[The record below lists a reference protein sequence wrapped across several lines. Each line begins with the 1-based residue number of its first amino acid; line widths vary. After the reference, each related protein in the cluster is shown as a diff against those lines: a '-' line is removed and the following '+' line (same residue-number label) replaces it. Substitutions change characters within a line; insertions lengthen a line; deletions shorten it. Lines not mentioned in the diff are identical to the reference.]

1 MHMMKERCKNESTTR
16 SGELGFATPFAIGIG
31 GQTAHICQNKVDRHE
46 TKRVCYRHALMS
58 MDEHNK
64 NDGTL
69 KKVLQWAAAIAAG
82 TVIGVGVATS
92 IGIPRIGPSSP
103 EEAKAYAQSGVIQ
116 SPLSSKGAA
125 ILEGGEY
132 LPSEL
137 AVISLFERATQS
149 VAFVTTY
156 MDSRMGF
163 RLNPMETPA
172 GTGSGIVW
180 DNEGRIVTNFHV
192 IRAASGAKITLA
204 NKKTYDAELVG
215 TSADD
220 DVAVLK
226 IKAPKDELVP
236 IELGSSQYLRVG
248 QSTYAIGNPFGLDHT
263 LTTGVLSG
271 LGREMKS
278 PTGRT
283 ISNVIQ
289 TEASINPGNSGG
301 PLIDAR
307 GRLIGM
313 NTAIYS
319 PSGASAG
326 VGFAI
331 PVDTLKVIANA
342 LIENGRIVRPVIGIS
357 YLESSQARALGVIK
371 GVLVLDV
378 PEGSNAEKAG
388 LRGTSRQTFGSIILG
403 DVIIGLDDDDI
414 KNEGDLFKA
423 LDKHKVG
430 DKIKLRV
437 VSNDGERTLKL
448 KLSASQE

>member
-1 MHMMKERCKNESTTR
+1 MSLPHKDASSWLLAVGAGVVIGATAVTTTL
-16 SGELGFATPFAIGIG
+16 SL
-31 GQTAHICQNKVDRHE
+31 Q
-46 TKRVCYRHALMS
+46 ALPP
-58 MDEHNK
+58 
-64 NDGTL
+64 
-69 KKVLQWAAAIAAG
+69 QAAG
-82 TVIGVGVATS
+82 
-92 IGIPRIGPSSP
+92 
-103 EEAKAYAQSGVIQ
+103 AYAQ
-116 SPLSSKGAA
+116 PKLSAQD
-125 ILEGGEY
+125 Y

-137 AVISLFERATQS
+137 GVINLFEKATKS

-156 MDSRMGF
+156 TESRSGF
-163 RLNPMETPA
+163 SLNPMETPA
-172 GTGSGIVW
+172 GTGSGILW
-180 DNEGRIVTNFHV
+180 DKEGRIVTNFHV

-215 TSADD
+215 SSADD

-226 IKAPKDELVP
+226 IKAPPQELDP
-236 IELGSSQYLRVG
+236 IEIGDSSNLRVG

-331 PVDTLKVIANA
+331 PVDTLKVIAEG

-357 YLESSQARALGVIK
+357 YLDSGQARAFGIEK
-371 GVLVLDV
+371 GVLVLTV
-378 PEGSNAEKAG
+378 PEGSPAEKAG
-388 LRGTSRQTFGSIILG
+388 LRGTSSMKFGNIEVG
-403 DVIIGLDDDDI
+403 DIIIGIDDDDVR
-414 KNEGDLFKA
+414 NEGDLFKA

-430 DKIKLRV
+430 DVIHIRV
-437 VSNDGERTLKL
+437 VNNADGERTIKL
-448 KLSASQE
+448 RLSASQR

>member
-1 MHMMKERCKNESTTR
+1 MALSKCTFDSHFAFTVPLTLRSCNYHRQHPKTRNFANINLCERRPPSLNYDRLRNTA
-16 SGELGFATPFAIGIG
+16 GAVAIGALVGIGFATIVAVSGVDERLTS
-31 GQTAHICQNKVDRHE
+31 TAVNAYVQPSVQ
-46 TKRVCYRHALMS
+46 S
-58 MDEHNK
+58 
-64 NDGTL
+64 DGP
-69 KKVLQWAAAIAAG
+69 VLVEPPLG
-82 TVIGVGVATS
+82 
-92 IGIPRIGPSSP
+92 
-103 EEAKAYAQSGVIQ
+103 EAKTENLDDY
-116 SPLSSKGAA
+116 
-125 ILEGGEY
+125 Y
-132 LPSEL
+132 PSERE
-137 AVISLFERATQS
+137 VISLFERATKS
-149 VAFVTTY
+149 VAYVQTY
-156 MDSRMGF
+156 VETRPGLS
-163 RLNPMETPA
+163 LNPMESPI

-180 DNEGRIVTNFHV
+180 DKEGRIVTNFHV
-192 IRAASGAKITLA
+192 IRDASAAKITLA
-204 NKKTYDAELVG
+204 NKKTYEAELVG
-215 TSADD
+215 SSADD

-236 IELGSSQYLRVG
+236 ADLGTSDNLRVG

-331 PVDTLKVIANA
+331 PVDTLKVIATG
-342 LIENGRIVRPVIGIS
+342 LIKNGRIVRPVIGIS
-357 YLESSQARALGVIK
+357 YLESSQARALGVLK

-378 PEGSNAEKAG
+378 PEGSSAERAG
-388 LRGTSRQTFGSIILG
+388 LRGTSRQTFGSINLG
-403 DVIIGLDDDDI
+403 DVIIGIDKDDVT
-414 KNEGDLFKA
+414 NEGDLFKA

-430 DKIKLRV
+430 DVVSLRV
-437 VSNDGERTLKL
+437 VNSDGERVVKL
-448 KLSASQE
+448 KLSASQR

>member
-1 MHMMKERCKNESTTR
+1 MPALPISLVPAFAIPHPLSHPT
-16 SGELGFATPFAIGIG
+16 LATPLSLIRPSSTCPSSAAFHACTIKSSLPKPPSTPIYWFA
-31 GQTAHICQNKVDRHE
+31 
-46 TKRVCYRHALMS
+46 AL
-58 MDEHNK
+58 
-64 NDGTL
+64 
-69 KKVLQWAAAIAAG
+69 AAG
-82 TVIGVGVATS
+82 TIIGAGAISVLVPS
-92 IGIPRIGPSSP
+92 ISPKLPAQAYVQPST
-103 EEAKAYAQSGVIQ
+103 QSAPSLPSGTD
-116 SPLSSKGAA
+116 
-125 ILEGGEY
+125 Y

-137 AVISLFERATQS
+137 GVISLFEKATQS

-156 MDSRMGF
+156 TEAPPGF
-163 RLNPMETPA
+163 RLNPMEAPA

-180 DNEGRIVTNFHV
+180 DREGRIVTNFHV
-192 IRAASGAKITLA
+192 IRAASGARITLA
-204 NKKTYDAELVG
+204 NKKTYDAQLVG
-215 TSADD
+215 SSADD

-226 IKAPKDELVP
+226 IIAPRDELFP
-236 IELGSSQYLRVG
+236 IDIGDSENLRVG

-289 TEASINPGNSGG
+289 TDASINPGNSGG

-331 PVDTLKVIANA
+331 PVNTLKVIAQG
-342 LIENGRIVRPVIGIS
+342 LIENGRIIRPVIGIS
-357 YLESSQARALGVIK
+357 YLESSQARSLGIET
-371 GVLVLDV
+371 GVLILDV
-378 PEGSNAEKAG
+378 PEGSEAERAG
-388 LRGTSRQTFGSIILG
+388 LRGTSRMTFGSIELG
-403 DVIIGLDDDDI
+403 DVITGIDDELI

-423 LDKHKVG
+423 LDKHKIG
-430 DKIKLRV
+430 DVVRIRV
-437 VSNDGERTLKL
+437 LNSQDGERTVRL
-448 KLSASQE
+448 KLSASQK

>member
-1 MHMMKERCKNESTTR
+1 M
-16 SGELGFATPFAIGIG
+16 
-31 GQTAHICQNKVDRHE
+31 
-46 TKRVCYRHALMS
+46 
-58 MDEHNK
+58 
-64 NDGTL
+64 
-69 KKVLQWAAAIAAG
+69 
-82 TVIGVGVATS
+82 
-92 IGIPRIGPSSP
+92 
-103 EEAKAYAQSGVIQ
+103 
-116 SPLSSKGAA
+116 
-125 ILEGGEY
+125 
-132 LPSEL
+132 
-137 AVISLFERATQS
+137 
-149 VAFVTTY
+149 
-156 MDSRMGF
+156 
-163 RLNPMETPA
+163 
-172 GTGSGIVW
+172 
-180 DNEGRIVTNFHV
+180 TNFHV

-226 IKAPKDELVP
+226 IKAPRDELEP
-236 IELGSSQYLRVG
+236 IDIGGSSNLRVG

-289 TEASINPGNSGG
+289 TDASINPGNSGG

-331 PVDTLKVIANA
+331 PVDTLKVIAQG

-357 YLESSQARALGVIK
+357 YMESGQARALGIET
-371 GVLVLDV
+371 GVLVIDV
-378 PEGSNAEKAG
+378 PDGSAAQKAG
-388 LRGTSRQTFGSIILG
+388 LRPTLRTSFGSVELG
-403 DVIIGLDDDDI
+403 DIIIGIDDENI
-414 KNEGDLFKA
+414 ANEGDLFKA

-430 DKIKLRV
+430 DSVQIKV
-437 VSNDGERTLKL
+437 FNNADGERTLRL
-448 KLSASQE
+448 KLSASQK

>member
-1 MHMMKERCKNESTTR
+1 MLAE
-16 SGELGFATPFAIGIG
+16 
-31 GQTAHICQNKVDRHE
+31 DR
-46 TKRVCYRHALMS
+46 KSPSPA
-58 MDEHNK
+58 
-64 NDGTL
+64 
-69 KKVLQWAAAIAAG
+69 QWLAAVAA
-82 TVIGVGVATS
+82 
-92 IGIPRIGPSSP
+92 
-103 EEAKAYAQSGVIQ
+103 
-116 SPLSSKGAA
+116 GAA
-125 ILEGGEY
+125 IGAGVVTAASTARLLPQPEVRAYVQPSPPIPTNTDY

-137 AVISLFERATQS
+137 GVISLFEKATQS

-156 MDSRMGF
+156 TESRSSF
-163 RLNPMETPA
+163 SLNPMETPA

-180 DNEGRIVTNFHV
+180 DKEGRIVTNFHV

-226 IKAPKDELVP
+226 IKAPKGDLVP
-236 IELGSSQYLRVG
+236 IDIGDSSNLRVG

-331 PVDTLKVIANA
+331 PVDTLRVIAQG

-357 YLESSQARALGVIK
+357 YLESSQARALGIEK
-371 GVLVLDV
+371 GVLILDV
-378 PEGSNAEKAG
+378 PEGSAAEKAG
-388 LRGTSRQTFGSIILG
+388 LRGTSRMTFGSIELG
-403 DVIIGLDDDDI
+403 DIIIGINEEPI

-423 LDKHKVG
+423 LDQHQVG
-430 DKIKLRV
+430 DVVRIRV
-437 VSNDGERTLKL
+437 LNNVDGERTVKL
-448 KLSASQE
+448 KLSASQK

>member
-1 MHMMKERCKNESTTR
+1 MPVLAFSTANAIALKTSFFPIRSSITCHPVKRNR
-16 SGELGFATPFAIGIG
+16 SGKPPPFPSLPL
-31 GQTAHICQNKVDRHE
+31 TFMLDKSKPVSER
-46 TKRVCYRHALMS
+46 
-58 MDEHNK
+58 
-64 NDGTL
+64 
-69 KKVLQWAAAIAAG
+69 IAA
-82 TVIGVGVATS
+82 VAAGLIFSACSMSAADHLHLLHTNQAQAYVQTS
-92 IGIPRIGPSSP
+92 PTSDTD
-103 EEAKAYAQSGVIQ
+103 
-116 SPLSSKGAA
+116 LAA
-125 ILEGGEY
+125 Y
-132 LPSEL
+132 LPSE
-137 AVISLFERATQS
+137 ASVISLFEKATKS

-156 MDSRMGF
+156 TETRTAFS
-163 RLNPMETPA
+163 LNPMETPA

-180 DNEGRIVTNFHV
+180 DTQGRIVTNFHV

-226 IKAPKDELVP
+226 IKAPPEELDPVD
-236 IELGSSQYLRVG
+236 LGESKNLRVG
-248 QSTYAIGNPFGLDHT
+248 QMTYAIGNPFGLDHT

-331 PVDTLKVIANA
+331 PVDTLKVTANQ
-342 LIENGRIVRPVIGIS
+342 LIESGRIVRAVIGIS
-357 YLESSQARALGVIK
+357 YLESSQARALGIEK

-378 PEGSNAEKAG
+378 PEGSEAQKAG
-388 LRGTSRQTFGSIILG
+388 LRGTSRETFGSVELG
-403 DVIIGLDDDDI
+403 DIIIGIDQDDV
-414 KNEGDLFKA
+414 KNESDLFRT
-423 LDKHKVG
+423 LDTHKVG
-430 DKIKLRV
+430 DVVRIRV
-437 VSNDGERTLKL
+437 MNNNGGERTVKL
-448 KLSASQE
+448 KLSASQR

>member
-1 MHMMKERCKNESTTR
+1 MAS
-16 SGELGFATPFAIGIG
+16 SLP
-31 GQTAHICQNKVDRHE
+31 TAF
-46 TKRVCYRHALMS
+46 
-58 MDEHNK
+58 
-64 NDGTL
+64 
-69 KKVLQWAAAIAAG
+69 
-82 TVIGVGVATS
+82 
-92 IGIPRIGPSSP
+92 SSP
-103 EEAKAYAQSGVIQ
+103 VALGVTKLHHSHATQIARVRPSMCEQPPTSERHVAIRPALRSAAVAVLIGLEVASFSLTGATNQFVPPANAYVQPSAQSNGPVVVEP
-116 SPLSSKGAA
+116 PLG
-125 ILEGGEY
+125 EGKTENLGDYYPAERG
-132 LPSEL
+132 
-137 AVISLFERATQS
+137 VISLFERATKS
-149 VAFVTTY
+149 VAYVQTFVETR
-156 MDSRMGF
+156 SGF
-163 RLNPMETPA
+163 SLNPMETPA

-180 DNEGRIVTNFHV
+180 DKEGRIVTNFHV
-192 IRAASGAKITLA
+192 IRDATAAKIILA
-204 NKKTYDAELVG
+204 NKKSYEAELVG
-215 TSADD
+215 SSPDD

-236 IELGSSQYLRVG
+236 IELGSSSNLRVG

-301 PLIDAR
+301 PLTDAR

-331 PVDTLKVIANA
+331 PVDTLKVIANG
-342 LIENGRIVRPVIGIS
+342 LIKNGRIVRPVIGIS
-357 YLESSQARALGVIK
+357 YLESSQARALGVLK

-378 PEGSNAEKAG
+378 PDGSPAKRAG
-388 LRGTSRQTFGSIILG
+388 LRGTSKQTFGSINLG
-403 DVIIGLDDDDI
+403 DVIIAIDNDEI
-414 KNEGDLFKA
+414 TNEGDLFKA

-430 DKIKLRV
+430 DVVTLRV
-437 VSNDGERTLKL
+437 VNSDGERTLKL
-448 KLSASQE
+448 RLSASQR

>member
-1 MHMMKERCKNESTTR
+1 MAALAAGAIIGATVVSVSTQPSLPTNTR
-16 SGELGFATPFAIGIG
+16 AEAYVQPSASSSALNASSSDYLPAELG
-31 GQTAHICQNKVDRHE
+31 
-46 TKRVCYRHALMS
+46 
-58 MDEHNK
+58 
-64 NDGTL
+64 
-69 KKVLQWAAAIAAG
+69 
-82 TVIGVGVATS
+82 
-92 IGIPRIGPSSP
+92 
-103 EEAKAYAQSGVIQ
+103 
-116 SPLSSKGAA
+116 
-125 ILEGGEY
+125 
-132 LPSEL
+132 
-137 AVISLFERATQS
+137 VISLFEKATKS
-149 VAFVTTY
+149 VAYVTTY
-156 MDSRMGF
+156 TESRSAF
-163 RLNPMETPA
+163 SLNPMETPA

-180 DNEGRIVTNFHV
+180 DKEGRIVTNFHV

-226 IKAPKDELVP
+226 IKAPRDELEP
-236 IELGSSQYLRVG
+236 IDIGGSSNLRVG

-289 TEASINPGNSGG
+289 TDASINPGNSGG

-331 PVDTLKVIANA
+331 PVDTLKVIAQG

-357 YLESSQARALGVIK
+357 YMESGQARALGIET
-371 GVLVLDV
+371 GVLVIDV
-378 PEGSNAEKAG
+378 PDGSAAQKAG
-388 LRGTSRQTFGSIILG
+388 LRPTLRTSFGSVELG
-403 DVIIGLDDDDI
+403 DIIIGIDDENI
-414 KNEGDLFKA
+414 ANEGDLFKA

-430 DKIKLRV
+430 DSVQIKV
-437 VSNDGERTLKL
+437 FNNADGERTLRL
-448 KLSASQE
+448 KLSASQK

>member
-1 MHMMKERCKNESTTR
+1 MPSLP
-16 SGELGFATPFAIGIG
+16 SGT
-31 GQTAHICQNKVDRHE
+31 D
-46 TKRVCYRHALMS
+46 
-58 MDEHNK
+58 
-64 NDGTL
+64 
-69 KKVLQWAAAIAAG
+69 
-82 TVIGVGVATS
+82 
-92 IGIPRIGPSSP
+92 
-103 EEAKAYAQSGVIQ
+103 
-116 SPLSSKGAA
+116 
-125 ILEGGEY
+125 Y

-137 AVISLFERATQS
+137 GVISLFEKATQS

-156 MDSRMGF
+156 NEAPQGF
-163 RLNPMETPA
+163 RLNPMEAPA

-180 DNEGRIVTNFHV
+180 DREGRIVTNFHV
-192 IRAASGAKITLA
+192 IRAASGARITLA
-204 NKKTYDAELVG
+204 NKKTYDAQLVG
-215 TSADD
+215 SSADD

-226 IKAPKDELVP
+226 IIAPPDSLFP
-236 IELGSSQYLRVG
+236 IELGNSNNLRVG

-289 TEASINPGNSGG
+289 TDASINPGNSGG

-331 PVDTLKVIANA
+331 PVNTLKVIAQG

-357 YLESSQARALGVIK
+357 YLESSQARSLGIDS
-371 GVLVLDV
+371 GVLILDV
-378 PEGSNAEKAG
+378 PEGSAAEKAG
-388 LRGTSRQTFGSIILG
+388 LRGTSRMTFGSIELG
-403 DVIIGLDDDDI
+403 DIIIGIDDEKI
-414 KNEGDLFKA
+414 NNEGDLFKA

-430 DKIKLRV
+430 DTVHIRV
-437 VSNDGERTLKL
+437 LNNRDGERTVQL
-448 KLSASQE
+448 KLSASQR

>member
-1 MHMMKERCKNESTTR
+1 MFAKKHSASERLASLAA
-16 SGELGFATPFAIGIG
+16 GVILGT
-31 GQTAHICQNKVDRHE
+31 CSV
-46 TKRVCYRHALMS
+46 
-58 MDEHNK
+58 
-64 NDGTL
+64 
-69 KKVLQWAAAIAAG
+69 AAIENLHIFQDSSARAYVQ
-82 TVIGVGVATS
+82 TLPPTS
-92 IGIPRIGPSSP
+92 VDS
-103 EEAKAYAQSGVIQ
+103 
-116 SPLSSKGAA
+116 LSD
-125 ILEGGEY
+125 Y
-132 LPSEL
+132 NPSEVS
-137 AVISLFERATQS
+137 VISLFEKATKS
-149 VAFVTTY
+149 VAYVTTY
-156 MDSRMGF
+156 TESRSGF
-163 RLNPMETPA
+163 SLNPMETPA

-180 DNEGRIVTNFHV
+180 DRQGRIVTNFHV

-226 IKAPKDELVP
+226 IKAPPEDLDPVD
-236 IELGSSQYLRVG
+236 IGSSHNLRVG
-248 QSTYAIGNPFGLDHT
+248 QMTYAIGNPFGLDHT

-357 YLESSQARALGVIK
+357 YLESSQARALGIEK

-378 PEGSNAEKAG
+378 PEGSEAKRAG
-388 LRGTSRQTFGSIILG
+388 LRGTSRMTFGSIELG
-403 DVIIGLDDDDI
+403 DIIIGIDEDVVT
-414 KNEGDLFKA
+414 NEGDLFKA

-430 DKIKLRV
+430 DLVRIRV
-437 VSNDGERTLKL
+437 MNNSDGERTLKL
-448 KLSASQE
+448 KLSASQR

>member
-1 MHMMKERCKNESTTR
+1 MVGDVVSYLRACPSPRTLPGTLDLQKHRIHSRNTSASMAF
-16 SGELGFATPFAIGIG
+16 L
-31 GQTAHICQNKVDRHE
+31 TAAPVVH
-46 TKRVCYRHALMS
+46 HALLPAKVTPRRARTS
-58 MDEHNK
+58 MLADRPK
-64 NDGTL
+64 NSSSW
-69 KKVLQWAAAIAAG
+69 QWLAAVTA
-82 TVIGVGVATS
+82 
-92 IGIPRIGPSSP
+92 
-103 EEAKAYAQSGVIQ
+103 
-116 SPLSSKGAA
+116 GAA
-125 ILEGGEY
+125 IGAATATAVTISIHAPHLQADAYVQPIPQVPALPEY
-132 LPSEL
+132 LPAEQG
-137 AVISLFERATQS
+137 VISLFERATQS

-156 MDSRMGF
+156 TESRSGF
-163 RLNPMETPA
+163 SLNPMETPA

-180 DNEGRIVTNFHV
+180 DTDGRIVTNFHV

-215 TSADD
+215 SSADD

-226 IKAPKDELVP
+226 IKAPRDELFP
-236 IELGSSQYLRVG
+236 IDVGDSSNLRVG

-331 PVDTLKVIANA
+331 PVDTLKVIAQG

-357 YLESSQARALGVIK
+357 YLESSQARALGIEK

-378 PEGSNAEKAG
+378 PEGSAAEKAG
-388 LRGTSRQTFGSIILG
+388 LRGTSRMTFGSIELG
-403 DVIIGLDDDDI
+403 DIIIGIDNEGV

-430 DKIKLRV
+430 DTVRIRV
-437 VSNDGERTLKL
+437 LNNTDGERTVKL
-448 KLSASQE
+448 KLSASQK

>member
-1 MHMMKERCKNESTTR
+1 MSV
-16 SGELGFATPFAIGIG
+16 LGLSP
-31 GQTAHICQNKVDRHE
+31 
-46 TKRVCYRHALMS
+46 
-58 MDEHNK
+58 
-64 NDGTL
+64 
-69 KKVLQWAAAIAAG
+69 
-82 TVIGVGVATS
+82 
-92 IGIPRIGPSSP
+92 PSSQLP
-103 EEAKAYAQSGVIQ
+103 AQAYVQSSEQ
-116 SPLSSKGAA
+116 SPPPLPSGTD
-125 ILEGGEY
+125 Y

-137 AVISLFERATQS
+137 GVISLFEKATQS

-156 MDSRMGF
+156 NETPQGF
-163 RLNPMETPA
+163 RLNPMEAPA

-180 DNEGRIVTNFHV
+180 DREGRIVTNFHV
-192 IRAASGAKITLA
+192 IRAASGARITLA
-204 NKKTYDAELVG
+204 NKRTYDAQLVG
-215 TSADD
+215 SSADD

-226 IKAPKDELVP
+226 IIVPPEELFP
-236 IELGSSQYLRVG
+236 IDLGNSNNLRVG

-289 TEASINPGNSGG
+289 TDASINPGNSGG

-331 PVDTLKVIANA
+331 PVNTLKVIAQG

-357 YLESSQARALGVIK
+357 YLESSQARSLGIDS
-371 GVLVLDV
+371 GVLILDV
-378 PEGSNAEKAG
+378 PEGSAAEKAG
-388 LRGTSRQTFGSIILG
+388 LRGTSRMTFGSIELG
-403 DVIIGLDDDDI
+403 DIIIGIDDEQVN
-414 KNEGDLFKA
+414 NEGDLYKA

-430 DKIKLRV
+430 DTVHIRV
-437 VSNDGERTLKL
+437 LNNRDGERTVRL
-448 KLSASQE
+448 KLSASQR

>member
-1 MHMMKERCKNESTTR
+1 MSAGKPSPVANWLLALGAGAVLGAGIVTAATNLHLLPKTPAGAYVQPSVQSVP
-16 SGELGFATPFAIGIG
+16 SGI
-31 GQTAHICQNKVDRHE
+31 D
-46 TKRVCYRHALMS
+46 YS
-58 MDEHNK
+58 
-64 NDGTL
+64 
-69 KKVLQWAAAIAAG
+69 
-82 TVIGVGVATS
+82 
-92 IGIPRIGPSSP
+92 
-103 EEAKAYAQSGVIQ
+103 
-116 SPLSSKGAA
+116 
-125 ILEGGEY
+125 
-132 LPSEL
+132 PSEL
-137 AVISLFERATQS
+137 NVINLFEKATES
-149 VAFVTTY
+149 VAYVTTY
-156 MDSRMGF
+156 TESRSGF
-163 RLNPMETPA
+163 SLNPMETPA
-172 GTGSGIVW
+172 GTGSGILW
-180 DNEGRIVTNFHV
+180 DRQGRIVTNFHV

-215 TSADD
+215 SSADD
-220 DVAVLK
+220 DVAVLR
-226 IKAPKDELVP
+226 IKAPPSELVP
-236 IELGSSQYLRVG
+236 IEIGDSSNLRVG

-301 PLIDAR
+301 PLVDAR

-342 LIENGRIVRPVIGIS
+342 LIENGRIIRPVIGIS
-357 YLESSQARALGVIK
+357 YLESSQARALGIET

-378 PEGSNAEKAG
+378 PEGSTAEKAG
-388 LRGTSRQTFGSIILG
+388 LRGTSRMTFGSIELG
-403 DVIIGLDDDDI
+403 DIVIGLDDDEV

-430 DKIKLRV
+430 DVVQIRV
-437 VSNDGERTLKL
+437 MNNKDGQRTVKL
-448 KLSASQE
+448 KLSASQK

>member
-1 MHMMKERCKNESTTR
+1 MCD
-16 SGELGFATPFAIGIG
+16 TPPKASFSPLPWLAAMAAG
-31 GQTAHICQNKVDRHE
+31 A
-46 TKRVCYRHALMS
+46 ALS
-58 MDEHNK
+58 
-64 NDGTL
+64 
-69 KKVLQWAAAIAAG
+69 AAII
-82 TVIGVGVATS
+82 TTTS
-92 IGIPRIGPSSP
+92 VLNVYTPSASAYVEKAP
-103 EEAKAYAQSGVIQ
+103 EKPSEK
-116 SPLSSKGAA
+116 PPT
-125 ILEGGEY
+125 Y
-132 LPSEL
+132 LPGEAS
-137 AVISLFERATQS
+137 VIELFEKATKS
-149 VAFVTTY
+149 VAYVTTY
-156 MDSRMGF
+156 TESRSGLS
-163 RLNPMETPA
+163 LNPMETPA

-180 DNEGRIVTNFHV
+180 DRSGRIVTNFHV

-215 TSADD
+215 SSADD
-220 DVAVLK
+220 DVAVLR
-226 IKAPKDELVP
+226 IKAGAGELEP
-236 IELGSSQYLRVG
+236 IDIGDSSNLRVG
-248 QSTYAIGNPFGLDHT
+248 QSTFAIGNPFGLDHT

-283 ISNVIQ
+283 IGNVIQ

-301 PLIDAR
+301 PLIDGR

-331 PVDTLKVIANA
+331 PVNTLKVIAEE

-357 YLESSQARALGVIK
+357 YLESSQARALGIEK

-378 PEGSNAEKAG
+378 PEGSAAERAG
-388 LRGTSRQTFGSIILG
+388 MKGTSRMTFGSIELG
-403 DVIIGLDDDDI
+403 DIIIGVDADEV

-430 DKIKLRV
+430 DVVKIKV
-437 VSNDGERTLKL
+437 KNTTDGERNLKL
-448 KLSASQE
+448 KLSASRK

>member
-1 MHMMKERCKNESTTR
+1 MSTN
-16 SGELGFATPFAIGIG
+16 GI
-31 GQTAHICQNKVDRHE
+31 QKSSVIRWLTA
-46 TKRVCYRHALMS
+46 L
-58 MDEHNK
+58 
-64 NDGTL
+64 
-69 KKVLQWAAAIAAG
+69 AAG
-82 TVIGVGVATS
+82 TVLGATIATTVLQAGDVTKPVAN
-92 IGIPRIGPSSP
+92 
-103 EEAKAYAQSGVIQ
+103 AYVQDGENKGTRDSTQPGAEDFQASEQS
-116 SPLSSKGAA
+116 
-125 ILEGGEY
+125 
-132 LPSEL
+132 
-137 AVISLFERATQS
+137 VISLFERATKS
-149 VAFVTTY
+149 VAYVTTY
-156 MDSRMGF
+156 TESQPGLS
-163 RLNPMETPA
+163 LNPMETPA

-180 DNEGRIVTNFHV
+180 DSDGRIVTNFHV

-220 DVAVLK
+220 DVAVLS
-226 IKAPKDELVP
+226 IKAPRTELSP
-236 IELGSSQYLRVG
+236 MSLGSSSNLRVG
-248 QSTYAIGNPFGLDHT
+248 QNTYAIGNPFGLDHT

-301 PLIDAR
+301 PLIDGR

-331 PVDTLKVIANA
+331 PVDSLKQIAKE
-342 LIENGRIVRPVIGIS
+342 LIKNGRIVRPVIGIS
-357 YLESSQARALGVIK
+357 YLENSQARALGVDK

-378 PEGSNAEKAG
+378 PEGSPADRAG
-388 LRGTSRQTFGSIILG
+388 LKGTSRQTFGSLVLG
-403 DVIIGLDDDDI
+403 DVIVGVDEDVVE
-414 KNEGDLFKA
+414 NEGDLFKA

-430 DKIKLRV
+430 DV
-437 VSNDGERTLKL
+437 VNLHVTNVKSDRNLKV
-448 KLSASQE
+448 KLSASQK

>member
-1 MHMMKERCKNESTTR
+1 MPPSFYAPSMAFTPPAPLTSAHVKPSNLKFQRSTQRRTR
-16 SGELGFATPFAIGIG
+16 LSMRASNPNPTPPLLPWLSGLAT
-31 GQTAHICQNKVDRHE
+31 
-46 TKRVCYRHALMS
+46 
-58 MDEHNK
+58 
-64 NDGTL
+64 
-69 KKVLQWAAAIAAG
+69 AAAIG
-82 TVIGVGVATS
+82 TLINCAQM
-92 IGIPRIGPSSP
+92 PSSHP
-103 EEAKAYAQSGVIQ
+103 IAQAAAYVQSGR
-116 SPLSSKGAA
+116 STASED
-125 ILEGGEY
+125 LEDYNPAEAG
-132 LPSEL
+132 
-137 AVISLFERATQS
+137 VISLFEKATKS
-149 VAFVTTY
+149 VAYVTTY
-156 MDSRMGF
+156 TESRSGF
-163 RLNPMETPA
+163 SLNPMETPA

-180 DNEGRIVTNFHV
+180 DKEGRIVTNFHV

-215 TSADD
+215 SSADD
-220 DVAVLK
+220 DVAVLR
-226 IKAPKDELVP
+226 IRAPKDELEP
-236 IELGSSQYLRVG
+236 IQLGSSGNLKVG
-248 QSTYAIGNPFGLDHT
+248 QMTYAIGNPFGLDHT

-301 PLIDAR
+301 PLTDGK

-331 PVDTLKVIANA
+331 PVDTLKVIAQA

-357 YLESSQARALGVIK
+357 YLESSQAKALGIDT

-378 PEGSNAEKAG
+378 PAGSEAERAG
-388 LRGTSRQTFGSIILG
+388 LRGTSRMTFGSIELG
-403 DVIIGLDDDDI
+403 DIIIRIDDDSI
-414 KNEGDLFKA
+414 SNEGDLFKA

-430 DKIKLRV
+430 DVIKIRV
-437 VSNDGERTLKL
+437 LSNSDGERTLSL
-448 KLSASQE
+448 KLSASQK

>member
-1 MHMMKERCKNESTTR
+1 MSSPAFSTPITLPFGLHYSASPLLRICPTYRYPPSTRNVSLRNGVLMLEDSQRTSERLAALAA
-16 SGELGFATPFAIGIG
+16 GIILGVCSVAAIDNFHLREENSVQAYV
-31 GQTAHICQNKVDRHE
+31 QTAPQTPAD
-46 TKRVCYRHALMS
+46 S
-58 MDEHNK
+58 
-64 NDGTL
+64 
-69 KKVLQWAAAIAAG
+69 
-82 TVIGVGVATS
+82 
-92 IGIPRIGPSSP
+92 
-103 EEAKAYAQSGVIQ
+103 
-116 SPLSSKGAA
+116 LSD
-125 ILEGGEY
+125 Y
-132 LPSEL
+132 NPSEVS
-137 AVISLFERATQS
+137 VISLFEKATKS
-149 VAFVTTY
+149 VAYVTTY
-156 MDSRMGF
+156 TESRSGF
-163 RLNPMETPA
+163 SLNPMETPA

-180 DNEGRIVTNFHV
+180 DRQGRIVTNFHV

-226 IKAPKDELVP
+226 IKAPPEELDPVDV
-236 IELGSSQYLRVG
+236 GSSGNLRVG
-248 QSTYAIGNPFGLDHT
+248 QMTYAIGNPFGLDHT

-357 YLESSQARALGVIK
+357 YLESSQARALGIER

-378 PEGSNAEKAG
+378 PEGSEAKRAG
-388 LRGTSRQTFGSIILG
+388 LRGTSRMTFGSIELG
-403 DVIIGLDDDDI
+403 DIIIGIDDDDVS
-414 KNEGDLFKA
+414 NEGDLFKA

-430 DKIKLRV
+430 DIVKIRV
-437 VSNDGERTLKL
+437 MNNSDGERTLPL
-448 KLSASQE
+448 RLSASQR

>member
-1 MHMMKERCKNESTTR
+1 MP
-16 SGELGFATPFAIGIG
+16 GFRDP
-31 GQTAHICQNKVDRHE
+31 D
-46 TKRVCYRHALMS
+46 
-58 MDEHNK
+58 
-64 NDGTL
+64 
-69 KKVLQWAAAIAAG
+69 
-82 TVIGVGVATS
+82 
-92 IGIPRIGPSSP
+92 
-103 EEAKAYAQSGVIQ
+103 
-116 SPLSSKGAA
+116 
-125 ILEGGEY
+125 Y
-132 LPSEL
+132 LPSERS
-137 AVISLFERATQS
+137 VISLFERATQS
-149 VAFVTTY
+149 VAYVTTY
-156 MDSRMGF
+156 TEARGGLT
-163 RLNPMETPA
+163 LNPMETPA

-180 DNEGRIVTNFHV
+180 DKQGRIVTNFHV

-215 TSADD
+215 SSPDD

-226 IKAPKDELVP
+226 IKAPADELVP
-236 IELGSSQYLRVG
+236 IEVGDSGNLRVG

-331 PVDTLKVIANA
+331 PVDTLKVIASG
-342 LIENGRIVRPVIGIS
+342 LIENGKIVRPVIGIS
-357 YLESSQARALGVIK
+357 YLESSQARALGVEK

-378 PEGSNAEKAG
+378 PEDSAAERAG
-388 LRGTSRQTFGSIILG
+388 LRKTERQTFGSIMLG
-403 DVIIGLDDDDI
+403 DVIIKVDDDAID
-414 KNEGDLFKA
+414 NEGDLFKA

-430 DKIKLRV
+430 DVVRLRV
-437 VSNDGERTLKL
+437 ANADGERTLRL
-448 KLSASQE
+448 KLSASQK

>member
-1 MHMMKERCKNESTTR
+1 MSTTAFLPSVAVSNR
-16 SGELGFATPFAIGIG
+16 PHFIQVGAPLHSLVQRKCPQLPPRNAAR
-31 GQTAHICQNKVDRHE
+31 TAVVMFDKSKSVTERLA
-46 TKRVCYRHALMS
+46 AL
-58 MDEHNK
+58 
-64 NDGTL
+64 
-69 KKVLQWAAAIAAG
+69 AAG
-82 TVIGVGVATS
+82 VILGACSTAAVDHLDLFAGNAVQAYVQPPPTS
-92 IGIPRIGPSSP
+92 VD
-103 EEAKAYAQSGVIQ
+103 K
-116 SPLSSKGAA
+116 LS
-125 ILEGGEY
+125 EY
-132 LPSEL
+132 NPSEMS
-137 AVISLFERATQS
+137 VISLFEKATKS
-149 VAFVTTY
+149 VAYVTTY
-156 MDSRMGF
+156 TESRSSF
-163 RLNPMETPA
+163 SLNPMETQA

-180 DNEGRIVTNFHV
+180 DKEGRIVTNFHV

-226 IKAPKDELVP
+226 IKAPPEELDP
-236 IELGSSQYLRVG
+236 IDVGSSSNLRVG
-248 QSTYAIGNPFGLDHT
+248 QMTYAIGNPFGLDHT

-313 NTAIYS
+313 NTAIFS

-331 PVDTLKVIANA
+331 PIDTLRVIANA

-357 YLESSQARALGVIK
+357 YLESSQARALGIER

-378 PEGSNAEKAG
+378 PVGSEAEKAG
-388 LRGTSRQTFGSIILG
+388 LKGTSRMTFGSIELG
-403 DVIIGLDDDDI
+403 DIIIGIDNDEV

-430 DKIKLRV
+430 DVVKIRV
-437 VSNDGERTLKL
+437 MNNSNVERTLSV
-448 KLSASQE
+448 KLSASQR

>member
-1 MHMMKERCKNESTTR
+1 MSPSITFASAFVPLSPVRLRSNAVPVCHELSNRRHKPAMCAPNGPTR
-16 SGELGFATPFAIGIG
+16 SSPWQWLA
-31 GQTAHICQNKVDRHE
+31 
-46 TKRVCYRHALMS
+46 ALAV
-58 MDEHNK
+58 
-64 NDGTL
+64 GT
-69 KKVLQWAAAIAAG
+69 AAG
-82 TVIGVGVATS
+82 VGIATTLGTARLVAQ
-92 IGIPRIGPSSP
+92 PS
-103 EEAKAYAQSGVIQ
+103 AQAYVQESKEMAVPATRKDESDFL
-116 SPLSSKGAA
+116 PAESS
-125 ILEGGEY
+125 
-132 LPSEL
+132 
-137 AVISLFERATQS
+137 VISLFERATKS

-156 MDSRMGF
+156 TESRGGF
-163 RLNPMETPA
+163 SLNPMETPA

-180 DNEGRIVTNFHV
+180 DKDGRIVTNFHV
-192 IRAASGAKITLA
+192 IRAASGARITLA

-215 TSADD
+215 SSADD
-220 DVAVLK
+220 DVAVLR
-226 IKAPKDELVP
+226 IKAPADELSP
-236 IELGSSQYLRVG
+236 MELGSSSNLRVG

-301 PLIDAR
+301 PLTDAR

-342 LIENGRIVRPVIGIS
+342 LISNGRIVRPVIGIS
-357 YLESSQARALGVIK
+357 YLESSQARALGIEK

-378 PEGSNAEKAG
+378 PEGSAAEKAG
-388 LRGTSRQTFGSIILG
+388 LRGTSRQTFGSIVLG
-403 DVIIGLDDDDI
+403 DIIIGIDDDQV

-430 DKIKLRV
+430 DIVRIKV
-437 VSNDGERTLKL
+437 MNTDDGTRTLKL
-448 KLSASQE
+448 KLSASQN